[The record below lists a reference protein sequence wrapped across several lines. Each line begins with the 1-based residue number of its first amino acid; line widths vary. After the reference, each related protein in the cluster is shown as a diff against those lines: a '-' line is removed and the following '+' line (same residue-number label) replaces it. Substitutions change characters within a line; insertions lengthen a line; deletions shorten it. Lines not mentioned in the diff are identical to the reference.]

1 MALHPRFRF
10 RLSAALPLPRLLA
23 SSPASPAASR
33 RLSATSSSLPRPSS
47 SPSPRLGA
55 AVGAQDRRR
64 SNSCYRQRRHFS
76 SHSQAD
82 RTRAVSAPRTAQA
95 LIFDLVAPAWGSNK
109 FRSPLSNPPR
119 LPPSNPATPLHQQFR
134 RHSTTMPVGT
144 VLVTGGTGYIGSFT
158 TLALLDA
165 GYDVV
170 IVDSLYN
177 SSKVALDRI
186 ELLSGRRPDFYQ
198 VDITD
203 EKALDEVFAKH
214 PTIDSV
220 IHFAAL
226 KAVGESSV
234 IPLEYYRVNV
244 GGSIA
249 LLQSMTRHNVT
260 NIVFSSSATVYGDAT
275 RFPDMIP
282 IPEHCPIGPTN
293 TYGRTKSMIEDV
305 ITDHVTAQRNN
316 LQKEGKPYEQWNG
329 ALLRYFN
336 PCGAHPSGIMGED
349 PQGVPFNLLPLLG
362 QVATGQREKLMV
374 YGEDYPSRDGTAI
387 RDYIHVVD
395 LARGHLMA
403 LNYLRSNQPGVK
415 AWNLGSGRGST
426 VFEIIKAFSDVVGRP
441 LKYEV
446 APRRAGDVLDLTA
459 NPTLANKELNWKT
472 EYTMEQACADL
483 WRWVKN
489 NPQGYRQEPPAEL
502 LAAVK
507 KA

>member
-1 MALHPRFRF
+1 MHLQPVISGPAPPPAAGVITITSISSCIPAPLRDCCTIASASTTFISVSGTQHSGRSARSSPVQLVLPPAPALFQPLPGRSHHHRIRTPSRPDVI
-10 RLSAALPLPRLLA
+10 RLS
-23 SSPASPAASR
+23 
-33 RLSATSSSLPRPSS
+33 
-47 SPSPRLGA
+47 
-55 AVGAQDRRR
+55 
-64 SNSCYRQRRHFS
+64 
-76 SHSQAD
+76 
-82 RTRAVSAPRTAQA
+82 
-95 LIFDLVAPAWGSNK
+95 
-109 FRSPLSNPPR
+109 
-119 LPPSNPATPLHQQFR
+119 PPSLEWH
-134 RHSTTMPVGT
+134 
-144 VLVTGGTGYIGSFT
+144 GTGYIGSFT
-158 TLALLDA
+158 TLSLLDA

-177 SSKVALDRI
+177 SSKVAIDRI

-198 VDITD
+198 IDITD

-214 PTIDSV
+214 PAIDS
-220 IHFAAL
+220 
-226 KAVGESSV
+226 AVGESSI

-249 LLQSMTRHNVT
+249 LLQSMTRHNVS

-275 RFPDMIP
+275 RFPNMIP

-305 ITDHVTAQRNN
+305 ITDHITAQRNN

-374 YGEDYPSRDGTAI
+374 YGDDYPSRDGTAI

-446 APRRAGDVLDLTA
+446 VPRRAGDVLDLTA
-459 NPTLANKELNWKT
+459 NPTLANKELGWKT
-472 EYTMEQACADL
+472 EFTMEQACADL

-502 LAAVK
+502 LAAIK